1 MIPSYKPIPL
11 QVHSLIFLL
20 FLISAG
26 AMELILRHDE
36 KKRASK
42 IHVPIPVPEIVD
54 PRILALQTQDL
65 MALGKAITAEKQ
77 EQPEYNREH
86 VRHK

>member
-1 MIPSYKPIPL
+1 
-11 QVHSLIFLL
+11 
-20 FLISAG
+20 
-26 AMELILRHDE
+26 MELILRHDD

-42 IHVPIPVPEIVD
+42 IEVPIPVSETLDARV
-54 PRILALQTQDL
+54 LALQTQDL

-86 VRHK
+86 VRH